1 MTQRPKASYLTIDL
15 GAGSGRVMTADW
27 DGRSLQLTEQH
38 RFAHRMVG
46 IGNGLHWDLLRLWS
60 ECLEGLQKSA
70 QETHRTFRSVGVDT
84 WALDYVL
91 LSKSGEM
98 LGLPRAY
105 RDPRTS
111 GSIEKIT
118 QAVPRTEIFQTTGLQ
133 FMEINTLCHLY
144 AQSRENPELLHN
156 AAHLLMI
163 PDWFH
168 WCLSGQIACEFT
180 NATTTQ
186 FLDPV
191 RRTWATSL
199 LDRLQIPHPFLPP
212 LTEPGSALGPLRKS
226 VMRETNLSAIP
237 VVAPA
242 THDTASAV
250 VAVPTERTGSAS
262 WAYLSSGTWSLV
274 GVEIP
279 QPLLSDAVLHHNF
292 TNEGGVD
299 GTFRLLK
306 NVMGMWLMQQLQA
319 ALSEQNIPCT
329 IPELVQAAE
338 SAPAFKCVVDPDAE
352 PFLRPADITATIRS
366 ECIRTAQP
374 VPASPGEWARCI
386 LESLALRYREVLE
399 ILQRLTGTRLE
410 VLHIVGGGSK
420 NVLLNQFTADA
431 AGIPVVAG
439 PTEATALGNAA
450 IQMRTDGVFS
460 DLREIRAA
468 VRASCQDELR
478 TFAPSDTAKPRWDEA
493 FGRWTRLF
501 RSAS

>member
-1 MTQRPKASYLTIDL
+1 MTQRTKASYLTIDL

-27 DGRSLQLTEQH
+27 DGKYLQLSEQH
-38 RFAHRMVG
+38 RFAHRMISVG
-46 IGNGLHWDLLRLWS
+46 KALHWDLLRLWS
-60 ECLEGLQKSA
+60 ECTNGLQKSA
-70 QETHRTFRSVGVDT
+70 REMHRTFRSVGVDS

-105 RDPRTS
+105 RDPRTA
-111 GSIEKIT
+111 GTLEKIT
-118 QAVPRTEIFQTTGLQ
+118 QAVPRNEIFQTTGLQ

-144 AQSRENPELLHN
+144 AQSRENPELLEH

-168 WCLSGQIACEFT
+168 WCLSGHISCEFT

-186 FLDPV
+186 FLDPT

-199 LDRLQIPHPFLPP
+199 LDRLQIPHRFLPS
-212 LTEPGSALGPLRKS
+212 LTEPGTALGTLRPS
-226 VMRETNLSAIP
+226 VMRETNLNAIP

-250 VAVPTERTGSAS
+250 VAVPTERTGSSS

-279 QPLLSDAVLHHNF
+279 RPLLSPHVLHHNF

-306 NVMGMWLMQQLQA
+306 NVMGMWLMQQLQT
-319 ALSEQNIPCT
+319 ALTEKNIPCT
-329 IPELVQAAE
+329 IPELVRAAQ
-338 SAPAFKCVVDPDAE
+338 SPPPFRSLIDPDAAT
-352 PFLRPADITATIRS
+352 FLRPSDITESIRS
-366 ECIRTAQP
+366 ECARTEQP
-374 VPASPGEWARCI
+374 VPESPGEWARCI

-399 ILQRLTGTRLE
+399 ILQSLTGTPLE

-420 NVLLNQFTADA
+420 NDLLNQFTADA
-431 AGIPVVAG
+431 AGMPVVAG

-450 IQMRTDGVFS
+450 IQMRTDGVFR
-460 DLREIRAA
+460 DLRDIRVA
-468 VRASCQDELR
+468 VRASCHEELR
-478 TFAPSDTAKPRWDEA
+478 TFTPSQTAKPRWDEA
-493 FGRWTRLF
+493 FGRWSRLF
-501 RSAS
+501 RSGS

>member
-111 GSIEKIT
+111 GSIEKII

-168 WCLSGQIACEFT
+168 WCLSGQISCEFT

-191 RRTWATSL
+191 RRTWATPML
-199 LDRLQIPHPFLPP
+199 NRLQIPHSFLPP
-212 LTEPGSALGPLRKS
+212 LTEPGTALGTLRGT
-226 VMRETNLSAIP
+226 VIRETSLSAIR

-279 QPLLSDAVLHHNF
+279 RPLLSDDVLHHNF

-319 ALSEQNIPCT
+319 TLSEQNIPCT
-329 IPELVQAAE
+329 IPELVRAAE
-338 SAPAFKCVVDPDAE
+338 SAPAFKCIIDPDAGA
-352 PFLRPADITATIRS
+352 FLRPADITAIIRS

-374 VPASPGEWARCI
+374 VPESPGEWARCI

-399 ILQRLTGTRLE
+399 ILQSLTGTRLE

-420 NVLLNQFTADA
+420 NALLNQFTADA

-439 PTEATALGNAA
+439 PSEATALGNAA

-468 VRASCQDELR
+468 VRTSCREELR
-478 TFAPSDTAKPRWDEA
+478 TFIPSNTAKPRWDEA
-493 FGRWTRLF
+493 FGKWTRLF

>member
-1 MTQRPKASYLTIDL
+1 
-15 GAGSGRVMTADW
+15 
-27 DGRSLQLTEQH
+27 
-38 RFAHRMVG
+38 
-46 IGNGLHWDLLRLWS
+46 
-60 ECLEGLQKSA
+60 
-70 QETHRTFRSVGVDT
+70 
-84 WALDYVL
+84 
-91 LSKSGEM
+91 
-98 LGLPRAY
+98 
-105 RDPRTS
+105 
-111 GSIEKIT
+111 
-118 QAVPRTEIFQTTGLQ
+118 
-133 FMEINTLCHLY
+133 
-144 AQSRENPELLHN
+144 
-156 AAHLLMI
+156 
-163 PDWFH
+163 
-168 WCLSGQIACEFT
+168 
-180 NATTTQ
+180 
-186 FLDPV
+186 
-191 RRTWATSL
+191 
-199 LDRLQIPHPFLPP
+199 
-212 LTEPGSALGPLRKS
+212 
-226 VMRETNLSAIP
+226 
-237 VVAPA
+237 
-242 THDTASAV
+242 
-250 VAVPTERTGSAS
+250 SAS

-460 DLREIRAA
+460 NLREIRAA

>member
-1 MTQRPKASYLTIDL
+1 MTTTPKRSFLSIDL
-15 GAGSGRVMTADW
+15 GAGSGRVIRSDW
-27 DGRSLQLTEQH
+27 DGKSIRLNELH
-38 RFAHRMVG
+38 RFPNRM
-46 IGNGLHWDLLRLWS
+46 IPLGNGLHWDLIHLWN
-60 ECLEGLQKSA
+60 EALIGLQRA
-70 QETHRTFRSVGVDT
+70 VEHRPGDLRSVGVDT
-84 WALDYVL
+84 WALDYAL
-91 LSKSGEM
+91 LSPSGEM

-105 RDPRTS
+105 RDPRTA
-111 GSIEKIT
+111 GLVTPIT
-118 QAVPRTEIFQTTGLQ
+118 DIVPRQEIFRRTGLQ
-133 FMEINTLCHLY
+133 FMEINSLFHLY
-144 AQSRENPELLHN
+144 AQSRQSPELLET
-156 AAHLLMI
+156 AKHLLMI

-168 WCLSGQIACEFT
+168 WCLSGTLSCEFT

-186 FLDPV
+186 FLDPI
-191 RRTWATSL
+191 RRDWARDL
-199 LDRLQIPHPFLPP
+199 LDQLAIPHHFLLP
-212 LTEPGSALGPLRKS
+212 LTEPG
-226 VMRETNLSAIP
+226 TNLGAITP
-237 VVAPA
+237 SVIRATGLPSISVVAPA

-250 VAVPTERTGSAS
+250 VAVPTERTGSAT

-274 GVEIP
+274 GVELSA
-279 QPLLSDAVLHHNF
+279 PLLKNEVLEHNF

-338 SAPAFKCVVDPDAE
+338 SAPAFKCIIDPDAGA
-352 PFLRPADITATIRS
+352 FLRPADITATIRS

-374 VPASPGEWARCI
+374 VPESPGEWARCI

-399 ILQRLTGTRLE
+399 ILQSLTGTRLE

-420 NVLLNQFTADA
+420 NALLNQFTADA
-431 AGIPVVAG
+431 AGIPVITG
-439 PTEATALGNAA
+439 PSEATALGNAA

-468 VRASCQDELR
+468 VRTSCREELR
-478 TFAPSDTAKPRWDEA
+478 TFIPSNTAKPRWDEA
-493 FGRWTRLF
+493 FGKWTRLF